1 MTNFWM
7 LAFTL
12 FTVGILENFLASLN
26 TGLRVR
32 RSNWG
37 CFITSV
43 IIALTWC
50 YIVGTVADNLTK
62 VGLVIIYSIGYGIG
76 DVFGLRFTEYL
87 EHLAKNYGIKLKK
100 WRSRYTRTVRRKRK
114 KR

>member
-1 MTNFWM
+1 MDNFWV
-7 LAFTL
+7 LATVL
-12 FTVGILENFLASLN
+12 FLVGILENFLASLN

-43 IIALTWC
+43 IIAITWC

-76 DVFGLRFTEYL
+76 DVFGLKFTEYL
-87 EHLAKNYGIKLKK
+87 EHLAKEYGCRLKRWK
-100 WRSRYTRTVRRKRK
+100 TRYTRTIRHKRRKR
-114 KR
+114 